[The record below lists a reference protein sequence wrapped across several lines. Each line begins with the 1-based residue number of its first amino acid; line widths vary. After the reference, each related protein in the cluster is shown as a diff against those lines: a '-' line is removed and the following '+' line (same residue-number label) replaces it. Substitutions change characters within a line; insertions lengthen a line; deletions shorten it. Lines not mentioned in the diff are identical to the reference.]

1 MPPAHT
7 RRIRKTANLEK
18 TVKTM
23 HPWRLATTA
32 AALVLWTTLHAAT
45 EPDYPVGITA
55 DTMSVTVRTANGREV
70 EIMRNQDNSA
80 TIDPD
85 FAKTSRPCPPFCIQ
99 PDRIGEVESIFENA
113 MLEYLVR
120 QGSGEDVL
128 VIDSR
133 TPGWVVRGTI
143 PGATNIPWTRLN
155 PKQGATT
162 AGIIDIMTNRFGV
175 KLAEGAGEIEV
186 DEAVVAGDTS
196 SVFDFSAAK
205 TLVMF
210 CNGPWCGQSPANIR
224 QLLKMGYPAEKLK
237 WYRGGMQA
245 WHVLGLT
252 TVPGDE

>member
-1 MPPAHT
+1 
-7 RRIRKTANLEK
+7 
-18 TVKTM
+18 M
-23 HPWRLATTA
+23 HPWRLAT
-32 AALVLWTTLHAAT
+32 AAT
-45 EPDYPVGITA
+45 LLWSMTAYGASGPDYPVGITA
-55 DTMSVTVRTANGREV
+55 DTMSVTVRAADGSEV
-70 EIMRNQDNSA
+70 EILRNQDNSA

-99 PDRIGEVESIFENA
+99 PDRIGAVESIFENA
-113 MLEYLVR
+113 MLDYLVR
-120 QGSGEDVL
+120 QGRGEDVL

-133 TPGWVVRGTI
+133 TPDWVTRGTI

-175 KLAEGAGEIEV
+175 KLADGAGEIEV

-196 SVFDFSAAK
+196 SVFEFANAK

-252 TVPGDE
+252 TVPGNK